1 MMDGAMLIN
10 ADKKPMSA
18 EEALAALDT
27 DGDGIITAEELVAV
41 NDENFN
47 TDAVIEEFTL
57 RMQALVRSFRQS
69 IDEIIG

>member
-1 MMDGAMLIN
+1 M
-10 ADKKPMSA
+10 
-18 EEALAALDT
+18 AALDT

-57 RMQALVRSFRQS
+57 RMQALVRSSRQS

>member
-10 ADKKPMSA
+10 ADKKAMSA

-57 RMQALVRSFRQS
+57 RMQALVRSSRQS